1 MNANTSGTEVLLES
15 GTGLPERFNL
25 LARLL
30 HWSMALAILAMLFIG
45 VGMMT
50 SLTWRPWLLDL
61 HQPLGIAILLL
72 AFVRLLNRLRNGAPA
87 LPNDIPRW
95 QALAASASHWV
106 LYAFMIFLPL
116 LGWGMRSAGG
126 WPLTMIPG
134 VTLPGIV
141 PVDPFWYALLRD
153 AHGLLAWLLF
163 AVVLMHLAAAL
174 IHAWVRRDAVF
185 STMTF
190 TKRKIQHGDQSGSI
204 FRKSQ
209 NEQIAT
215 CGYSTRQ

>member
-1 MNANTSGTEVLLES
+1 MNANTSGTEVLLKS
-15 GTGLPERFNL
+15 GTGLPERFNI

-126 WPLTMIPG
+126 SQASPFRASYRSIRSGMPCCEMPTVSWLGCCSLWCSCTWRPHLSTLG
-134 VTLPGIV
+134 CVVTQ
-141 PVDPFWYALLRD
+141 Y
-153 AHGLLAWLLF
+153 
-163 AVVLMHLAAAL
+163 
-174 IHAWVRRDAVF
+174 
-185 STMTF
+185 
-190 TKRKIQHGDQSGSI
+190 
-204 FRKSQ
+204 SQ
-209 NEQIAT
+209 P
-215 CGYSTRQ
+215 

>member
-1 MNANTSGTEVLLES
+1 MNANTSGTEVLLKS

-50 SLTWRPWLLDL
+50 SLMWRPWLLDL

-153 AHGLLAWLLF
+153 AHGLFAWLLF

-190 TKRKIQHGDQSGSI
+190 TKR
-204 FRKSQ
+204 
-209 NEQIAT
+209 
-215 CGYSTRQ
+215 

>member
-1 MNANTSGTEVLLES
+1 MNADTSGTKAPLKTEPIP
-15 GTGLPERFNL
+15 PERFNL

-30 HWSMALAILAMLFIG
+30 HWSMALAILTMLFIG

-61 HQPLGIAILLL
+61 HQPLGVTILLL
-72 AFVRLLNRLRNGAPA
+72 AIVRLLNRLRNGAPA
-87 LPNDIPRW
+87 LPTDIPRW
-95 QALAASASHWV
+95 QVLAASASHWV
-106 LYAFMIFLPL
+106 LYALMICLPL

-126 WPLTMIPG
+126 WPLTMVSG
-134 VTLPGIV
+134 VTLPSIV

-174 IHAWVRRDAVF
+174 VHAWVRRDGVF

-190 TKRKIQHGDQSGSI
+190 TKH
-204 FRKSQ
+204 
-209 NEQIAT
+209 
-215 CGYSTRQ
+215 

>member
-1 MNANTSGTEVLLES
+1 MNADTSGTKAPLKTEPIS
-15 GTGLPERFNL
+15 PERFNL

-30 HWSMALAILAMLFIG
+30 HWSMALAILTMLFIG

-61 HQPLGIAILLL
+61 HQPLGVAILLL
-72 AFVRLLNRLRNGAPA
+72 AIVRLLNRLRNGAPA
-87 LPNDIPRW
+87 LPTDIPRW
-95 QALAASASHWV
+95 QVLAASASHWV
-106 LYAFMIFLPL
+106 LYALMISLPL

-126 WPLTMIPG
+126 WPLTMVSG

-141 PVDPFWYALLRD
+141 PVDPIWYALLRD

-174 IHAWVRRDAVF
+174 MHTWVRRDGVL

-190 TKRKIQHGDQSGSI
+190 TKH
-204 FRKSQ
+204 
-209 NEQIAT
+209 
-215 CGYSTRQ
+215 